1 MANTL
6 TLLGPGEEGRTLT
19 GPGEEGHFFPRV
31 ITHDI
36 YVRNSKFSMKVAQIM
51 EVKKSC
57 SKYNGCHGYL
67 ITSSQSAIKERN
79 L

>member
-6 TLLGPGEEGRTLT
+6 TLLGPGEEG
-19 GPGEEGHFFPRV
+19 
-31 ITHDI
+31 HDI

-51 EVKKSC
+51 EVKKLC

-67 ITSSQSAIKERN
+67 ITSSQSAVKERN
-79 L
+79 LQKPK